1 MHTYRRKVQYYETDK
16 MGVVHHSNYIR
27 WMEEGRT
34 AFLEDI
40 GLPYQVMEEAG
51 ILSPVTGVAVEYKR
65 PLTYGEEA
73 VVETWISAYNGVR
86 LEVKYR
92 ILNARSGELAA
103 EAESKHCFMKDGRV
117 CALKRTAPTFH
128 EKLEAACRRD
138 AEERQ

>member
-1 MHTYRRKVQYYETDK
+1 MEKAAKLACDRQQVFDFRLLYETDK

-65 PLTYGEEA
+65 PSLTSSQAPHRLASAGGGKSSLTPLLLLSKSSPRCWASIWGTTTPQALPSSPCTGEP
-73 VVETWISAYNGVR
+73 
-86 LEVKYR
+86 KY
-92 ILNARSGELAA
+92 
-103 EAESKHCFMKDGRV
+103 
-117 CALKRTAPTFH
+117 
-128 EKLEAACRRD
+128 
-138 AEERQ
+138 